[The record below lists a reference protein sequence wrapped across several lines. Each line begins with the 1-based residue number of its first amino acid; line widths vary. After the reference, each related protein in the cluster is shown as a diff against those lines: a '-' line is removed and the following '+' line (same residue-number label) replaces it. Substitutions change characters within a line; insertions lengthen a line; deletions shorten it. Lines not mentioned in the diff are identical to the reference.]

1 MQGFNLEPCK
11 EPFMSVYSGQAIR
24 VSELSNG
31 VLELTF
37 DLQGESANKFN
48 ALTLKE
54 LGEAWDAIEKK
65 APRGVLLTSGKD
77 SGFIMGAD
85 ITEFTGYFA
94 KPDAEIEKWMWGTQT
109 LFNRIEDAKF
119 PVIVAIN
126 GFALGGGF
134 EVCLAAHMRVAAVT
148 AKIGLPETKLGIIP
162 GWGGTVRLSR
172 LAGADNAIEWICGG
186 NHNKAAEGL
195 KIGAL
200 DAICAPEQLKKVATQ
215 MLDDCI
221 AGKLDW
227 KIRRSMK
234 TDPLKL
240 SAVEM
245 AMSFDGGKAFI
256 GAAAGPNYPAPI
268 AAIDSI
274 QRGAKLPRDEALKL
288 EVQIFCKMTKTPQ
301 ASALVGVFLAD
312 QAAKRKAKKLSKG
325 GVEIK
330 QAAVLGAGIMGGGIA
345 YTCVSSKVPTVMK
358 DINDAA
364 LALGMNEASKL
375 LSRRVEKGQ
384 LKPDQMAQTL
394 TLIRPTLSYG
404 EMKNADIIVEAVTEN
419 PKVKKIVYTE
429 AEAVLREDAI
439 LASNTSTI
447 SITWLAEGLKRP
459 ENFVGM
465 HFFNP
470 VHRMPLVEVIRG
482 KKTSDKAVAT
492 TVALAQAMGKTA
504 IVVNDC
510 PGFLVNRVLF
520 PYFGGFSQLMRDGAD
535 FQRVDKVMEK
545 FGWPMGPAYLLD
557 VVGIDTAHHAQ
568 EVMAE
573 GFPDRMKHTFR
584 TVIDAQYEAKRFGQ
598 KNGKGFYSYTTDP
611 KGKPKKEVDA
621 VVAGLLQPVIQ
632 GNGSDITDEDI
643 VHRMMLP
650 MIFESSRCLED
661 KIVEAPYEID
671 LCMLYGLGFPP
682 FRGGVMRY
690 ADSLGAEQMVK
701 LGEKYAAKLGKL
713 FEPTGQIREMAKA
726 GTLFYSGKV

>member
-1 MQGFNLEPCK
+1 
-11 EPFMSVYSGQAIR
+11 MSVFSGQAIR
-24 VSELSNG
+24 VTELKPG
-31 VLELTF
+31 LLELTF

-54 LGEAWDAIEKK
+54 LGEAWDAVEKK
-65 APRGVLLTSGKD
+65 KPQGVLMTSSKD

-94 KPDAEIEKWMWGTQT
+94 KPDAEIEKWMQGTHT
-109 LFNRIEDAKF
+109 LFNRIEDAAF
-119 PVIVAIN
+119 PVVVAIN

-134 EVCLAAHMRVAAVT
+134 EVCLAAHLRAAAVT

-162 GWGGTVRLSR
+162 GWGGTVRLAR
-172 LAGADNAIEWICGG
+172 LAGADNAIEWICSG
-186 NHNKAAEGL
+186 NHNKATEGL

-200 DAICAPEQLKKVATQ
+200 DAVCAPDQLKAVATR
-215 MLDDCI
+215 MLEDSV

-227 KIRRSMK
+227 KSRRTLK
-234 TDPLKL
+234 TSPLRL

-245 AMSFDGGKAFI
+245 AMTFDGGKAFI
-256 GAAAGPNYPAPI
+256 AAQAGPNYPAPI
-268 AAIDSI
+268 AAIDAI
-274 QRGAKLPRDEALKL
+274 QQGAKLSRDEATPFEIKA
-288 EVQIFCKMTKTPQ
+288 FTKMAKTPQ

-312 QAAKRKAKKLSKG
+312 QAAKRKAKKMSKG
-325 GVEIK
+325 GVEVK
-330 QAAVLGAGIMGGGIA
+330 QTAVLGAGIMGGGIA
-345 YTCVSSKVPTVMK
+345 YTTVSSKVPTVMK

-375 LSRRVEKGQ
+375 LSKRVEKGQ
-384 LKPDQMAQTL
+384 IKPDQMAATL
-394 TLIRPTLSYG
+394 SLIRPTLSYG
-404 EMKNADIIVEAVTEN
+404 EMKNCDIIVEAVTEN
-419 PKVKKIVYTE
+419 PKVKKAVYAETE
-429 AEAVLREDAI
+429 AVIREDAI

-447 SITWLAEGLKRP
+447 SISWLAEGLKRP

-470 VHRMPLVEVIRG
+470 VHRMPLVEIIRG
-482 KKTSDKAVAT
+482 KKTSDKAIAT

-520 PYFGGFSQLMRDGAD
+520 PYFGGFSMLMRDGVD
-535 FQRVDKVMEK
+535 FQRLDKVMEK

-573 GFPDRMKHTFR
+573 GFPERMKYTFR
-584 TVIDAQYEAKRFGQ
+584 TAIDAQYEAKRFGQ
-598 KNGKGFYSYTTDP
+598 KNGKGFYSYTLDP

-621 VVAGLLQPVIQ
+621 EVAGILKATIQ

-650 MIFESSRCLED
+650 MIFECSRCLED
-661 KIVEAPYEID
+661 RIVEAPYEID
-671 LCMLYGLGFPP
+671 LSMLYGLGFPP

-690 ADSLGAEQMVK
+690 ADSLGAEMLVK
-701 LGEKYAAKLGKL
+701 LGEKYAPKLGKL
-713 FEPTGQIREMAKA
+713 YEPTAQIREMAKKGQA
-726 GTLFYSGKV
+726 TGNQFYS